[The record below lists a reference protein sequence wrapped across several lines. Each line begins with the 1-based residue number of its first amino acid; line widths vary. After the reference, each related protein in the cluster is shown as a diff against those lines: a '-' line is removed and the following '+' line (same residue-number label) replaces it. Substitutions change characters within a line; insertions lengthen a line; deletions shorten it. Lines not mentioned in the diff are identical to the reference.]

1 MKKILTALITPFDEN
16 GNVDDTAL
24 ICLVKDQ
31 IKKGVDGFVTVSYTH
46 LDVYKRQTK
55 NRYCTPIVKT
65 L

>member
-31 IKKGVDGFVTVSYTH
+31 IKKGVDGIVLCGTTGEARPLAS
-46 LDVYKRQTK
+46 K
-55 NRYCTPIVKT
+55 NDCMF
-65 L
+65 

>member
-31 IKKGVDGFVTVSYTH
+31 IKKGVDGFVKMCIR
-46 LDVYKRQTK
+46 DRPC
-55 NRYCTPIVKT
+55 CTNGIFDW
-65 L
+65 